1 VLNGGLELA
10 ESCQASGQALRCA
23 GLLAAA
29 HARLG
34 NGLRAADAADRAELA
49 MQGMNVPGG
58 GAFVFGGH
66 ATLALAT
73 VRLDLGEVARAQR
86 LAAPVLDAAARGGW
100 VETEAQAALVLARC
114 RLAWGDADGADRLRE
129 RALTLAAE
137 VGLPGVQRMAANVV
151 PHA

>member
-1 VLNGGLELA
+1 
-10 ESCQASGQALRCA
+10 
-23 GLLAAA
+23 
-29 HARLG
+29 
-34 NGLRAADAADRAELA
+34 
-49 MQGMNVPGG
+49 MQEMNVPAA

-86 LAAPVLDAAARGGW
+86 LAAPILDAAARGGW

-114 RLAWGDADGADRLRE
+114 RLARGDADGAEGLHE

-137 VGLPGVQRMAANVV
+137 VGLPGVQRTAANAA
-151 PHA
+151 PYSRGGRRGARRRRPSAIDNRSWNSAGSQRHAPLRQF

>member
-1 VLNGGLELA
+1 VLNGGLDLA
-10 ESCQASGQALRCA
+10 ESCEASGQALRCA

-34 NGLRAADAADRAELA
+34 NRRRADAAAERAQLA

-73 VRLDLGEVARAQR
+73 VQLDLGEVALAQR
-86 LAAPVLDAAARGGW
+86 LAAPILDAAARGGW

-114 RLAWGDADGADRLRE
+114 RLARGDADGADGLHE

-137 VGLPGVQRMAANVV
+137 VGLPGVQRTAANAA
-151 PHA
+151 PY